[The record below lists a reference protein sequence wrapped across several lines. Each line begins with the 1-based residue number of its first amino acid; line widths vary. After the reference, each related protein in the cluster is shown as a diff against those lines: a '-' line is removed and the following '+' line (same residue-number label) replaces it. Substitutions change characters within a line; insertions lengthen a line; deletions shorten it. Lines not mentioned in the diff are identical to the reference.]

1 MKIFY
6 HTLNFKTV
14 SIFQFVRV
22 DKEIQQVVERSSVQ
36 NGFVLSR
43 SPHNTAAL
51 VCNEGGEDVLADIK
65 SIIERDFP
73 LDQEWKHAPKHGKEN
88 ARAHVAATL
97 VGKGFWAPIVGG
109 KMQMGPDQAIFIVE
123 LFQPRDRQVDIMIVG
138 Q

>member
-6 HTLNFKTV
+6 HTLNFKTN

-22 DKEIQQVVERSSVQ
+22 DREVQKVIERSEID
-36 NGFVLSR
+36 NGLVLVR

-51 VCNEGGEDVLADIK
+51 ICNEGGPDVLEDIK
-65 SIIERDFP
+65 NAIEQDFP
-73 LDQEWKHAPKHGKEN
+73 LDQEWKHAEKHGREN
-88 ARAHVAATL
+88 ARAHAAATF
-97 VGKGFWAPIVGG
+97 VGRSHWAPIVGG
-109 KMQMGPDQAIFIVE
+109 KIQMGPDQAIFIVE